1 MFEEKWNNTTQ
12 KPKPVKDICFETKQQ
27 QQQNVLFSPRETFLS
42 IFSYNQ

>member
-27 QQQNVLFSPRETFLS
+27 QQNVLFSPRETFLS